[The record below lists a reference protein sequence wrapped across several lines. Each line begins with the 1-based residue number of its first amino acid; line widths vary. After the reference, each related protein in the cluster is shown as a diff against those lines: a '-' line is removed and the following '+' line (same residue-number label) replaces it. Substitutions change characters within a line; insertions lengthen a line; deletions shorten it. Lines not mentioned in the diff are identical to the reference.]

1 MLLLYE
7 MELIMSRTYRRNTES
22 TTGLRHPHTMSERR
36 QLNGLMTD
44 ARVND
49 CRISPSNRLSRHIPT
64 DFDDL
69 KVASFA
75 ETFFDD

>member
-1 MLLLYE
+1 
-7 MELIMSRTYRRNTES
+7 MSRTYRRNNES
-22 TTGLRHPHTMSERR
+22 STGLRHPQTINERR

-49 CRISPSNRLSRHIPT
+49 CRISPSNRLSRTIPT
-64 DFDDL
+64 DYDDL

-75 ETFFDD
+75 ETFFQD

>member
-1 MLLLYE
+1 
-7 MELIMSRTYRRNTES
+7 MSRTYRRQTES
-22 TTGLRHPHTMSERR
+22 STGLRHPHTMSERR
-36 QLNGLMTD
+36 QLNGLKAD
-44 ARVND
+44 ARLHQVS
-49 CRISPSNRLSRHIPT
+49 ISPVNRLSRHIPT

>member
-1 MLLLYE
+1 
-7 MELIMSRTYRRNTES
+7 MSRTYRHNPES
-22 TTGLRHPHTMSERR
+22 RTGHRHPHTMNERR

-49 CRISPSNRLSRHIPT
+49 CRISPTNRLARHIPT

-75 ETFFDD
+75 ETFFQE

>member
-1 MLLLYE
+1 
-7 MELIMSRTYRRNTES
+7 MSRTYRRTSES
-22 TTGLRHPHTMSERR
+22 VTGFRHPHTQNERR
-36 QLNGLMTD
+36 QLNGLITD
-44 ARVND
+44 ARVNQ
-49 CRISPSNRLSRHIPT
+49 CRVSPVNRLSRTIPS

>member
-1 MLLLYE
+1 
-7 MELIMSRTYRRNTES
+7 MSRTYRNNPQS
-22 TTGLRHPHTMSERR
+22 ATGLRHPHTMNERR
-36 QLNGLMTD
+36 QLKGLTTD
-44 ARVND
+44 AKFNQVA
-49 CRISPSNRLSRHIPT
+49 ISPVNRLSRHLPS

>member
-1 MLLLYE
+1 
-7 MELIMSRTYRRNTES
+7 MSRTNRRNVES
-22 TTGLRHPHTMSERR
+22 ATGLRHPHTINERR
-36 QLNGLMTD
+36 QLNGLVTD

-69 KVASFA
+69 KIASFA
-75 ETFFDD
+75 ETFFQE

>member
-1 MLLLYE
+1 
-7 MELIMSRTYRRNTES
+7 MSRTYRRYAES
-22 TTGLRHPHTMSERR
+22 STGLRHPHTMNERR

-49 CRISPSNRLSRHIPT
+49 CRISPTNRLSRHIPT

-69 KVASFA
+69 QVASFA
-75 ETFFDD
+75 ETFFND